1 MVFFGFSK
9 RSESIEFASN
19 MDNDACYNATAD
31 TTPSSSLS
39 ITAAADEERSESEAS
54 SDVQI
59 NDNTEDN
66 LTMLQAAALLTAD
79 CMGTGL
85 LALPQ
90 DIQVLG
96 WAVGLGFLILNL
108 PINWYAGCM
117 LSDAALEV
125 ERRQHMTIA
134 EDDPEGPQADGLM
147 KIPQNQGRV
156 VESDHVAA
164 SNNSIDQYKEEGTH
178 QVPDIVV
185 EDEKSLSA
193 ARDYVC
199 MAQAIFH
206 HPAATSFQPRAVH
219 LVAAVFYVNIFLV
232 LGDYILVQSHAVVAL
247 MGEGALCLPT
257 AGIIAS
263 TLMFGLSQLR
273 TMAKLGHSVT
283 AISLICLVVVV
294 FQCLLATTRGE
305 EGQHALEDTV
315 DLQEASMEASL
326 LRKLSAFASIG
337 FAVGSNKLVLNIRH
351 EMKDKRDTP
360 RTVGVALAI
369 YGGVYVAICI
379 CAGTNP
385 PSFLFDAIPQGLSRK
400 IAGLLLWIHVAVSY
414 AINSQAIC
422 SSVDESFFCHIQAF
436 NLHHYPERRWF
447 ILTAMLTVSSY
458 LVANMVPFF
467 KDLVSLIGALT
478 AVPLTLLLPVIFFR
492 RLWDIPLCYPTR
504 DSMGSYA
511 LLIFSLVFL
520 GVGLIG
526 AFGSIE
532 MDWKNQGRPFSC
544 TV

>member
-1 MVFFGFSK
+1 
-9 RSESIEFASN
+9 
-19 MDNDACYNATAD
+19 MDDDARYDATAD
-31 TTPSSSLS
+31 TTPPSSLS
-39 ITAAADEERSESEAS
+39 ITAADDEEGSESETS
-54 SDVQI
+54 RDEQISDT
-59 NDNTEDN
+59 NEDN

-125 ERRQHMTIA
+125 ERRQHTTIA
-134 EDDPEGPQADGLM
+134 EDDQEEPQGDGLM
-147 KIPQNQGRV
+147 KLPQNKKAANFSGV
-156 VESDHVAA
+156 VEIDPVAA
-164 SNNSIDQYKEEGTH
+164 ANNSMNYHEEEGTH
-178 QVPDIVV
+178 HLPAFVG
-185 EDEKSLSA
+185 EDKKSLSA

-206 HPAATSFQPRAVH
+206 HPVATSYQPRAVH
-219 LVAAVFYVNIFLV
+219 LVAAVFYINIFLV

-247 MGEGALCLPT
+247 MGEGTICLPT

-283 AISLICLVVVV
+283 AISLICLVIVV
-294 FQCLLATTRGE
+294 FQCLFATMTGK
-305 EGQHALEDTV
+305 EGQPSLEDTV
-315 DLQEASMEASL
+315 DLQEASKEASL
-326 LRKLSAFASIG
+326 LRKLSAIASIG

-351 EMKDKRDTP
+351 EMKDKRETP
-360 RTVGVALAI
+360 RTVGVALAV

-422 SSVDESFFCHIQAF
+422 SSIDESLFCHIHAF

-447 ILTAMLTVSSY
+447 VLTAMLTVSSY

-478 AVPLTLLLPVIFFR
+478 AVPLTLLLPVIFYR

-511 LLIFSLVFL
+511 LLIFSIVFL